1 MGYLQH
7 RGEEMSRE
15 QDEINQK
22 WKDGKSA
29 KKIFQKNSEQR
40 ELFSDR
46 KVKAATIG
54 FYHQDCQTSKSTEK
68 FPGVRLDEVSPVIY
82 LDKKPGKVDYILM
95 WNVSADK
102 ESEVDEYLS
111 YVKRHNDTRQL
122 TVLEKS
128 GKQALILL
136 HALMPSSSYEKV
148 LQSGAMPTAPVMAKG
163 GFETY
168 HVISP
173 DPKGISNLAKELSC
187 IGDVK
192 IERMGDFKRDIS
204 GPTLTDKQKD
214 ALAVA
219 LMNGYYSW
227 PRNVGLKDLA
237 RAAKIS
243 RRSMQERLRRAEA
256 KLFPNLVKGYLEK
269 K

>member
-1 MGYLQH
+1 
-7 RGEEMSRE
+7 MSKE
-15 QDEINQK
+15 QDEINRK

-29 KKIFQKNSEQR
+29 KKIFQKDGEQR

-68 FPGVRLDEVSPVIY
+68 FPHVRLDEVSKVVY
-82 LDKKPGKVDYILM
+82 LDKKPGKIDYLLM
-95 WNVSADK
+95 WNVSAEK
-102 ESEVDEYLS
+102 PSEVDEYLA
-111 YVKRHNDTRQL
+111 YIKKNNDTKRL

-128 GKQALILL
+128 GNQALILL
-136 HALMPSSSYEKV
+136 NAYMPSSSYEKV
-148 LQSGAMPTAPVMAKG
+148 LQSGTVPSAPVVAKEG
-163 GFETY
+163 YETY
-168 HVISP
+168 NVIAP
-173 DPKGISNLAKELSC
+173 DPRGIKKLAHELEA

-192 IERMGDFKRDIS
+192 IMRVGDYRSKVS
-204 GPTLTDKQKD
+204 GPSLTDKQKD

-227 PRNVGLKDLA
+227 PRNAGLEDLA
-237 RAAKIS
+237 RAAKVS

-256 KLFPNLVKGYLEK
+256 KLFPHLVKNYLDK
-269 K
+269 KK

>member
-1 MGYLQH
+1 
-7 RGEEMSRE
+7 MSKE
-15 QDEINQK
+15 QDEINRK
-22 WKDGKSA
+22 WRDK
-29 KKIFQKNSEQR
+29 
-40 ELFSDR
+40 

-68 FPGVRLDEVSPVIY
+68 FPHVRLDEVGPVVY
-82 LDKKPGKVDYILM
+82 LDKRPKKYDYLLM

-102 ESEVDEYLS
+102 PSEVDEYIS
-111 YVKRHNDTRQL
+111 YIKRHNDTKRL

-128 GKQALILL
+128 GNQALILL
-136 HALMPSSSYEKV
+136 NAYMPSSSYEKV
-148 LQSGAMPTAPVMAKG
+148 LQSGAMPTAPVFAKA

-168 HVISP
+168 SVISP
-173 DPKGISNLAKELSC
+173 DPKSIGRLAKELSC

-192 IERMGDFKRDIS
+192 ISRVGDYRKVLG
-204 GPTLTDKQKD
+204 GPSLTDKQKD
-214 ALAVA
+214 ALTVA

-227 PRNVGLKDLA
+227 PRGVGLEQLA
-237 RAAKIS
+237 RSAKIS

-256 KLFPNLVKGYLEK
+256 KLFPHAVKDYLERK

>member
-1 MGYLQH
+1 
-7 RGEEMSRE
+7 MSKE
-15 QDEINQK
+15 QDEINRK
-22 WKDGKSA
+22 WKDK
-29 KKIFQKNSEQR
+29 
-40 ELFSDR
+40 

-68 FPGVRLDEVSPVIY
+68 FPHVRLDEVSKVVY
-82 LDKKPGKVDYILM
+82 LDRKPGKIDYLLM
-95 WNVSADK
+95 WNVSAEK
-102 ESEVDEYLS
+102 PSEVDEYLT
-111 YVKRHNDTRQL
+111 YIKRHNDTKRL

-128 GKQALILL
+128 GNQALILL
-136 HALMPSSSYEKV
+136 NAYMPTSSYEKV
-148 LQSGAMPTAPVMAKG
+148 MQSGTVPSAPVVAKE

-168 HVISP
+168 NIVAP
-173 DPKGISNLAKELSC
+173 DPKSIKKLAHELDA

-192 IERMGDFKRDIS
+192 IMRVGDYRSDVS

-227 PRNVGLKDLA
+227 PRNVGLEDLA
-237 RAAKIS
+237 RAAKVS

-256 KLFPNLVKGYLEK
+256 KLFPNLVKSYLERK

>member
-1 MGYLQH
+1 
-7 RGEEMSRE
+7 MSKE
-15 QDEINQK
+15 QDEINSR
-22 WKDGKSA
+22 WK
-29 KKIFQKNSEQR
+29 
-40 ELFSDR
+40 DR

-54 FYHQDCQTSKSTEK
+54 FYHHDCQTSKSTEK
-68 FPGVRLDEVSPVIY
+68 FPNVRLDEVSPVVY
-82 LDKKPGKVDYILM
+82 LKKRPERIDYLLM

-111 YVKRHNDTRQL
+111 YIKRHNDTKRL

-128 GKQALILL
+128 GNQALILL
-136 HALMPSSSYEKV
+136 NAYMPSSSYETV
-148 LQSGAMPTAPVMAKG
+148 LESGTMPTAPVMAKG

-173 DPKGISNLAKELSC
+173 DPKGISNLARELSC

-192 IERMGDFKRDIS
+192 IERVGDFTREAD
-204 GPTLTDKQKD
+204 GPSLTDKQKD

-219 LMNGYYSW
+219 LLNGYYSW
-227 PRNVGLKDLA
+227 PRGVGLAQLA
-237 RAAKIS
+237 AAAKIS

-256 KLFPNLVKGYLEK
+256 KLFPNAVKSYLEK
-269 K
+269 KK

>member
-1 MGYLQH
+1 
-7 RGEEMSRE
+7 MSKE

-22 WKDGKSA
+22 WKEK
-29 KKIFQKNSEQR
+29 
-40 ELFSDR
+40 

-68 FPGVRLDEVSPVIY
+68 FPHVRLDEVSPVVY
-82 LDKKPGKVDYILM
+82 LDKKPKKYDYLLM

-102 ESEVDEYLS
+102 PSEVDEYLS
-111 YVKRHNDTRQL
+111 YVKRHNDTKKL

-128 GKQALILL
+128 GNQALILL
-136 HALMPSSSYEKV
+136 NAYMPSSSYEKV
-148 LQSGAMPTAPVMAKG
+148 LQSGTISTAPVYAKNG
-163 GFETY
+163 YETY
-168 HVISP
+168 SLVATN
-173 DPKGISNLAKELSC
+173 PKGIRKLAHELES

-192 IERMGDFKRDIS
+192 ISRVGDYRRSIE
-204 GPTLTDKQKD
+204 GPSLTDKQKD

-227 PRNVGLKDLA
+227 PRGVGLEELA
-237 RAAKIS
+237 RAAKVS

-256 KLFPNLVKGYLEK
+256 KLFPHLVKDYLSRKGK